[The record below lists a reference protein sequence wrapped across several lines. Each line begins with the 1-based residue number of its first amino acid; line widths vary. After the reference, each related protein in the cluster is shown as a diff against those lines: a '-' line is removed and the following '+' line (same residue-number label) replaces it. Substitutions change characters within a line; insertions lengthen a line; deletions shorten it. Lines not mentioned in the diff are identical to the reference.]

1 MKLLDSAYVSPRTGK
16 RWIPVIGLE
25 VHCQLKT
32 RTKLFCGCEYVFGA
46 SPNSLT
52 CPVCTGQPGALPV
65 LNEEALV
72 LAVRAAL
79 ALGAEVASWSRFD
92 RKNYFYCDLPKG
104 YQISQY
110 DRPYCKGGGI
120 ALESGRF
127 VRLARIHMEE
137 DAGKALHDRG
147 EFTLVDLNRAG
158 VPLIESVTE
167 ADLQSAA
174 EAQEY
179 LDALKEIL
187 QYTGASDCDMEKGSL
202 RCDVNVSVHPP
213 GEPWRTKVE
222 VKNLNSFRYVG
233 AAIEHEIARQVAA
246 YESEDPAQYPVQETR
261 LYDPVRGETRSMRG
275 KESAHDYRYMP
286 DPDLPLVKIDAAFLE
301 RQRAHLPELPAARRE
316 RYGKQ
321 YGLAPL
327 DAGVLTAERAVADYF
342 EAVVRASGRPKE
354 ASNWIQNELL
364 RWVGDAELGL
374 ARFDELQLRPSELA
388 EVIDLVEK
396 GTIPNQAGRKLLRAM
411 AKSGRPAKVLV
422 KELGLEQVQD
432 SAKIE
437 EWCRTALVGKEKIVA
452 DVKAGKDAALNALL
466 GPVMKLSGGSAN
478 AALVRETLKR
488 LIAQMG

>member
-1 MKLLDSAYVSPRTGK
+1 M
-16 RWIPVIGLE
+16 IGLE

-46 SPNSLT
+46 RPNSLT

-65 LNEEALV
+65 LNAEALA
-72 LAVRAAL
+72 LAVRTAL
-79 ALGAEVASWSRFD
+79 ALGAEVASESRFD

-110 DRPYCKGGGI
+110 DRPFCKGGGI

-127 VRLARIHMEE
+127 VRLTRIHMEE
-137 DAGKALHDRG
+137 DAGKAIHDRG
-147 EFTLVDLNRAG
+147 EYTLVDLNRAG

-174 EAQEY
+174 EAYEY
-179 LDALKEIL
+179 LTALKEIL

-222 VKNLNSFRYVG
+222 VKNLNSFRFVE

-246 YESEDPAQYPVQETR
+246 YETEDPTQYPVQETR
-261 LYDPVRGETRSMRG
+261 LFDHARNQTRSMRG

-286 DPDLPLVKIDAAFLE
+286 DPDLPLVRVDAAFVE
-301 RQRAHLPELPAARRE
+301 RQRAHLAEPPAARRE
-316 RYGKQ
+316 RYRRQ
-321 YGLAPL
+321 FGLSEL
-327 DAGVLTAERAVADYF
+327 EAGVLTSERAVADYF
-342 EAVVRASGRPKE
+342 EAVTRASGRPKE

-364 RWVGDAELGL
+364 RWVGDPEFGAV
-374 ARFDELQLRPSELA
+374 RFDELQLRPAELA
-388 EVIDLVEK
+388 EVIDLVGK
-396 GTIPNQAGRKLLRAM
+396 GTVQNQAARRLLREM
-411 AKSGRPAKVLV
+411 AKTGRPAKVLV

-432 SAKIE
+432 AGQIE
-437 EWCRTALVGKEKIVA
+437 EWCRAALVGKEKIVA
-452 DVKAGKDAALNALL
+452 DVKAGKEQALNALL
-466 GPVMKLSGGSAN
+466 GPVMKASGGTAN
-478 AALVRETLKR
+478 AELVRETLKR
-488 LIAQMG
+488 LIALSP